1 MNWLVVGLVGFLSG
15 LTASLGLGGGFVLLI
30 YLTAIANVDQMQ
42 AQGMNLLFFLPI
54 AALSLWLHAKNGLVD
69 KAPLWPAVLTGIAGA
84 VAGAFIAFGI
94 QTHWLSK
101 LFAVFI
107 LIIGVK
113 ELFFQK
119 KEKTDTAEHR
129 DSPAE

>member
-42 AQGMNLLFFLPI
+42 AQGMNLVFFLPI
-54 AALSLWLHAKNGLVD
+54 AALSLWLHARHGLVD

-84 VAGAFIAFGI
+84 VAGALIAFGM

-101 LFAVFI
+101 LFAGFI
-107 LIIGVK
+107 LVIGVK

-119 KEKTDTAEHR
+119 KEKTQEHKGP
-129 DSPAE
+129 PAE